1 MTAAAKILNDTTN
14 ETEVSVL
21 RNSTTLAENGSY
33 KATDEFITTTY
44 VMPVLWDDE
53 KRAAITEEHRLNP
66 IGRPGKNGVA
76 ASIHSPD
83 LARVLDKLR
92 RAPLLGKEVR
102 VEIEPLKKYAIGILP
117 GKRGE
122 RVTILEDTFFA
133 TADECEHAVF
143 LRRVESMLKRYPKPR
158 S

>member
-1 MTAAAKILNDTTN
+1 M
-14 ETEVSVL
+14 L
-21 RNSTTLAENGSY
+21 RNSTTLADNGSH

-53 KRAAITEEHRLNP
+53 KRAAITEEHRQNP
-66 IGRPGKNGVA
+66 IGTPGKGGVA

-92 RAPLLGKEVR
+92 RAPLPGKEVR
-102 VEIEPLKKYAIGILP
+102 VEIVPFEKYAIGLLP

-122 RVTILEDTFFA
+122 AVQIIEDQFYA

-143 LRRVESMLKRYPKPR
+143 LRRVENMLKRYPKPT

>member
-1 MTAAAKILNDTTN
+1 M
-14 ETEVSVL
+14 EVTML
-21 RNSTTLAENGSY
+21 RKSTTMAENGSHT
-33 KATDEFITTTY
+33 ATDDYITRTY

-66 IGRPGKNGVA
+66 IGVPGKNGVS

-92 RAPLLGKEVR
+92 RAPLPGKEVR
-102 VEIEPLKKYAIGILP
+102 VELDPFKKYAIGLLP

-122 RVTILEDTFFA
+122 DVTILEDAFYA

-143 LRRVESMLKRYPKPR
+143 LRRVENMLKRYPKPQ